1 MSHNGP
7 IIARASTVTVV
18 PAKLL
23 VQISDLLR
31 PNVACTS
38 PNNGVMANHLQKKEP
53 ALVRKTSHNF
63 VWSECDTQPNA
74 HLTYMMKPIKNP
86 NHDP

>member
-38 PNNGVMANHLQKKEP
+38 PNNGVMANHLQKKR
-53 ALVRKTSHNF
+53 ASVGQKDITQLCVVR
-63 VWSECDTQPNA
+63 V
-74 HLTYMMKPIKNP
+74 
-86 NHDP
+86 